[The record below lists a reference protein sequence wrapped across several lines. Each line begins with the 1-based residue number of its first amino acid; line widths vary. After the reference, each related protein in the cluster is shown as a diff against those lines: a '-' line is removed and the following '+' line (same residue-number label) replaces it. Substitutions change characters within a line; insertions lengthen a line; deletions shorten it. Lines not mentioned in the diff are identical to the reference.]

1 MYDFETFGELMK
13 SLNECEDRRK
23 KQIQIYEKYKR
34 KRNLILT
41 KSVEE
46 SSKISS
52 LLPGSILLN
61 GMLSAKDLN
70 KNMDLV
76 NNAIDGNLGFTIV
89 GTIDKMGRG
98 VDIPPIDT
106 LFLFSPVRFR

>member
-1 MYDFETFGELMK
+1 MLKGKELE
-13 SLNECEDRRK
+13 N
-23 KQIQIYEKYKR
+23 
-34 KRNLILT
+34 
-41 KSVEE
+41 
-46 SSKISS
+46 
-52 LLPGSILLN
+52 
-61 GMLSAKDLN
+61 
-70 KNMDLV
+70 NMTLV